1 MIILRRG
8 SVGSV
13 INNAIIGLKKKK
25 KKIDNPF
32 SKEINNF
39 LFNINSK
46 RNRFDSL
53 SFMIEYNVDILLIS
67 ETRLDGLFASDQF
80 KICGFSVPYQY
91 DRDWMGGGHLLYIRD
106 DIPNELLKHDF
117 GTNIENFSVEINF

>member
-1 MIILRRG
+1 
-8 SVGSV
+8 
-13 INNAIIGLKKKK
+13 
-25 KKIDNPF
+25 
-32 SKEINNF
+32 
-39 LFNINSK
+39 
-46 RNRFDSL
+46 
-53 SFMIEYNVDILLIS
+53 MIEYNVDILFIS
-67 ETRLDGLFASDQF
+67 ETRLDGLFPPDQF